1 MHVALPSPRSAP
13 SWQSLARLIAG
24 FVLCLL
30 AAFWLAAPAHA
41 APPPAGSSISNQA
54 SASYSDGS
62 GVPRTV
68 TSNSVQTFVTQV
80 YSLTLT
86 SNGAQT
92 ATPGSIV
99 TYAHTLTNTGN
110 GADTFN
116 LAAVNAAA
124 QPYNLTNIQIYLDNG
139 SGQPTGAPIT
149 ATTSV
154 ASGATFKFVV
164 TGQVPLTATA
174 GQTNQLTV
182 TATSAG
188 SSSATASNTDTTTVT
203 NNAVITLSKSVSAAS
218 GAPGSA
224 TTYYYTITYTN
235 TGNSTAGNVKIT
247 DAIPASLVYQ
257 TGTAR
262 WSVTGITQ
270 AGTPLSENG
279 GSVGTAPN
287 TITSTYT
294 SSTNTLVATIASVAP
309 GQSGQLTFGFKV
321 AANAAPNPAV
331 TNTAVAEFNN
341 NGTTGTLVTGIQ
353 ASVDFAIT
361 QTYAVSIQGAT
372 VASAA
377 AGSTVSFSNVVT
389 NNGNGSDTF
398 NITVASGTS
407 NFPAG
412 TTFQLYK
419 SDGAT
424 LLSDSN
430 NDGTPDTGPIPA
442 GGTYTVILKAT
453 LPPNANG
460 TGPFTVQKTARSVGS
475 VSTVVSA
482 TATDTLTAINPATV
496 DLTNNLPA
504 ATGVPGFGAGPEV
517 SAQVTNAVNPGT
529 AAGFTLVLKNT
540 GPVADTYD
548 LAAGANGTL
557 STTLPNGWTVTF
569 KADGGA
575 GNCSTTGAT
584 ITNSGTVNAGSSVVV
599 CASVAVPAGYAAGT
613 VDVFFRAKSPSSVAV
628 DVLHDAV
635 TVNAVR
641 SITLTPNGNGQTFPG
656 GSYTY
661 IHTLT
666 NNGNV
671 PEGTTNSTLGLTV
684 ANNGASWTAA
694 FYIDNPTT
702 GTVGALD
709 ANDTLVSGAN
719 LPASLGLAPGQ
730 SATVFVKVIAP
741 AGATPGSSNTTT
753 VTITPTVGVYTS
765 APAATVATDSTSVI
779 AGNLN
784 LEKLQALDAACAGN
798 FATATFVNGNLNA
811 GPGQCV
817 LYRITVSNV
826 GAADATGVVV
836 SDSTPTFTT
845 LSVAPAATPV
855 GSGVVATTP
864 AVPAVGGTGPFKV
877 NVGTGAT
884 AAAGGTL
891 SAGQSVVITFGV
903 KINN

>member
-30 AAFWLAAPAHA
+30 AALWLAAPAHA

-80 YSLTLT
+80 YALTLT
-86 SNGAQT
+86 ANGSQT

-124 QPYNLTNIQIYLDNG
+124 QAYNLTNIQIFLDNG
-139 SGQPTGAPIT
+139 SGQPTGSPIT
-149 ATTSV
+149 TSTSV
-154 ASGATFKFVV
+154 AAGATFKFVV

-182 TATSAG
+182 TATSVG
-188 SSSATASNTDTTTVT
+188 SPSTSASNTDTTTVT
-203 NNAVITLSKSVSAAS
+203 NNAVITLSKSVSAGS

-224 TTYYYTITYTN
+224 TTYFYTITYTN

-247 DAIPASLVYQ
+247 DAIPAGLVYQ

-270 AGTPLSENG
+270 AGTPLSESG
-279 GSVGTAPN
+279 GSVGTSPN
-287 TITSTYT
+287 TISSTYT
-294 SSTNTLVATIASVAP
+294 LATNTLVATIASVAP

-321 AANAAPNPAV
+321 GGSTAPGIL

-353 ASVDFAIT
+353 ASVDFSVT
-361 QTYAVSIQGAT
+361 QSYGVNLAGAT
-372 VASAA
+372 VASAS
-377 AGSTVSFSNVVT
+377 AGSTVSFTNVVT
-389 NNGNGSDTF
+389 NTGNGTDTF
-398 NITVASGTS
+398 NITVASATS
-407 NFPAG
+407 NFPSG
-412 TTFQLYK
+412 TQFQLYK

-442 GGTYTVILKAT
+442 GGTYNVILKAI
-453 LPPNANG
+453 LPPNASG
-460 TGPFTVQKTARSVGS
+460 TGPFTVQKTARSTGS
-475 VSTVVSA
+475 VSTVVSS
-482 TATDTLTAINPATV
+482 TGTDTLTTINPAVV

-504 ATGVPGFGAGPEV
+504 ASGVPGFGAGPEA
-517 SAQVTNAVNPGT
+517 SAQVTNTVNPGAST
-529 AAGFTLVLKNT
+529 TFTLVMKNT

-548 LAAGANGTL
+548 LAVGANSTL
-557 STTLPNGWTVTF
+557 TTTLPSGWTVTF

-584 ITNSGTVNAGSSVVV
+584 ITNTGTVTAGNSVVV
-599 CASVAVPAGYAAGT
+599 CASVSVPAGYAAGT

-641 SITLTPNGNGQTFPG
+641 SISLTPNGNGQTFPG

-661 IHTLT
+661 THTLT

-694 FYIDNPTT
+694 FYIDNPST

-719 LPASLGLAPGQ
+719 LPTTLGLAPGQ

-753 VTITPTVGVYTS
+753 VTITPTVGVYSS
-765 APAATVATDSTSVI
+765 APPATVATDSTSVI

-784 LEKLQALDAACAGN
+784 LEKLQALDATCAGN
-798 FATATFVNGNLNA
+798 FGAATFVNGNLNA

-845 LSVAPAATPV
+845 LSVAPAASPV
-855 GSGVVATTP
+855 GSGVVASSP
-864 AVPAVGGTGPFKV
+864 AAPAVGATGPFKV

-903 KINN
+903 KIDN